1 MSTPFSKLF
10 LFGSDKMNFIK
21 LQGHEEAWNQ
31 FCYDHAWFWHTTYWM
46 QYVQNARFGVSY
58 KNHSFFVTQESDR
71 ERHKVVGIVP
81 LIQEDD
87 QLTSPGFDDD
97 KEILSEV
104 KRIALENGCKR
115 VQVSADIKSYLPI
128 PSYTCVLDLADVRPT
143 KGHKAAIKK
152 AEKCLSWRE
161 ITDIDRFKADY
172 FRIAGKATRPD
183 RTFELLGQ
191 WIKQGYGT
199 LLEAEFDELT
209 AGYAYILHWRDYAYY
224 FMSCVEPA
232 FRQYNVSHF
241 LQAKAF
247 EILRQKGICRYE
259 LGEQVENALHSQPSE
274 KERNISLF
282 KRGFGGQVIRSP
294 ASEYFFDRDY
304 CREVINKRLENYIRS
319 EYENNLIYAK
329 T

>member
-1 MSTPFSKLF
+1 
-10 LFGSDKMNFIK
+10 MNIIK

-31 FCYDHAWFWHTTYWM
+31 FCYDRAWFWHTTNWL
-46 QYVQNARFGVSY
+46 QYIQNARFGVSY

-87 QLTSPGFDDD
+87 QFTFQGGATPEYICRPEHEKAVLA
-97 KEILSEV
+97 EIKRLAQENGV
-104 KRIALENGCKR
+104 KRIHIRGNVKG
-115 VQVSADIKSYLPI
+115 YLDA
-128 PSYTCVLDLADVRPT
+128 STYTCVLDLADVRPT
-143 KGHKAAIKK
+143 KGHRAAIKK
-152 AEKCLSWRE
+152 AEKCLGYRE
-161 ITDIDRFKADY
+161 ITDIDRFKDDY

-183 RTFELLGQ
+183 ATFELLWQ

-209 AGYAYILHWRDYAYY
+209 AGYTYILHWRDYAYY
-224 FMSCVEPA
+224 FMSAEEPY
-232 FRQYNVSHF
+232 FKRYNVSHF

-247 EILRQKGICRYE
+247 DILRQKGIKRYE
-259 LGEQVENALHSQPSE
+259 LGEQVYNTLHSQPTE

-294 ASEYFFDRDY
+294 ASEYFFDADY
-304 CREVINKRLENYIRS
+304 CREVYAERLEKYIKG
-319 EYENNLIYAK
+319 EYGYVPI
-329 T
+329 